1 MYLAYKLA
9 NGFTYNFDVKEMI
22 GMRLDVKKNPSV
34 RVKNDREFRK
44 VKELVTSKRVTLLDE
59 KEYQESVQTASNLLK
74 KAAFIIR

>member
-1 MYLAYKLA
+1 MS
-9 NGFTYNFDVKEMI
+9 
-22 GMRLDVKKNPSV
+22 KKNPSV

-59 KEYQESVQTASNLLK
+59 KEYQESIQTASNLLK